1 MWMDLK
7 TIIQSEVRQK
17 ERNKY
22 HISKMEQFY
31 LQNRNK
37 DTDVENK
44 HGHQGGK
51 GEEPRGLGDWD

>member
-1 MWMDLK
+1 MHSW
-7 TIIQSEVRQK
+7 T
-17 ERNKY
+17 
-22 HISKMEQFY
+22 Y

-51 GEEPRGLGDWD
+51 EEEQGDLGDCDWLIYTIDITHKT